1 MDDKIKKL
9 RIREIDVR
17 IANLK
22 QNIGSME
29 NKIKE
34 LSDRK
39 NELITENIVFNKLQS
54 LGLITKYSSFIKQ

>member
-9 RIREIDVR
+9 KIREIDVR

-39 NELITENIVFNKLQS
+39 NELITENIVCKKLES
-54 LGLITKYSSFIKQ
+54 LGLITKFSNFIKH

>member
-54 LGLITKYSSFIKQ
+54 LGLITKYSNFIKH